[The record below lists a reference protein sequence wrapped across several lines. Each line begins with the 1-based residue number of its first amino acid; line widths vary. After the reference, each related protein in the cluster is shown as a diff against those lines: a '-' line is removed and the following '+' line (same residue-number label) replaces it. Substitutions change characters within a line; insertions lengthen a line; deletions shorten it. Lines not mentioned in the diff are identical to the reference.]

1 MNAMRIY
8 QRSNEFSTSVNET
21 EGIEFYCV
29 GEGVFSKMGLPL
41 WSNFLG
47 EDGFAT
53 KILAK

>member
-1 MNAMRIY
+1 MN
-8 QRSNEFSTSVNET
+8 SVHQSMKLKELNF
-21 EGIEFYCV
+21 IVFV

-41 WSNFLG
+41 WSKFLG